1 MVILST
7 ALPALSDEA
16 VSLFY
21 TKDPLLE
28 NLPVLLFY
36 GPSTTDNS
44 THNSSRIQAHIYTL
58 AGFQTFPRLTISP
71 SSPLYAAVYH
81 LPSEQQGDETCRGLA
96 VSLLS
101 YFAALSAVTKVTLK
115 ELAAR
120 RRPNRVAPMMF
131 DEMHAGELASR
142 MIKIEDASEAIAY
155 MKSALAP
162 QSLTWLDVDI
172 VLPPNTIR
180 RALVLDEIEQVPSFD
195 DNGLPLFSYGQHDS
209 LINLLGSPS
218 FLPTSK
224 LRRAPS
230 RPTAHSKSRSLLK
243 DQKISLR
250 REMCELVDTEER
262 YVEKTHILVNGIAV
276 DFRQRLRNVPSSA
289 GGLDRNT
296 AVADKLFPDCL
307 STILGLNKKFY
318 EAVQEVLQRTENDAI
333 SDIEGSLSS
342 SNSFAP
348 GVRNRDPTGTTTFAK
363 ELLKWFP
370 DFVKP
375 YQEFMR
381 ASVSFPNII
390 NEGLQDGAADIA
402 VIINDIGEQRL
413 RSALIE
419 PVQRLPRYSLFIDN
433 MANLLPAS
441 HPALSSLLKARD
453 MITDICALDTSSFT
467 DNTRIVTSLKNL
479 IKNWPPSFSPRGRLI
494 SAVDV
499 IQLKPPYGPSQDGQP
514 GLLLLFP
521 DFVVHIQKT
530 HMNAVSARGIMVE
543 VDRPCIPV
551 TKGSPLSSNVD
562 KGLSF
567 QTAIDIAGLQLTE
580 CEEGHLLWV
589 LSSSDS
595 VLSLPQQQNGIHN
608 SQGGTNVFSLLGTQE
623 YRTSRFAEE
632 VIRARL
638 ESRFSEGIRESDKW
652 ALRSINCPSSNIS
665 ILGAIWEEG
674 AAFENQVAANLSRI
688 RISISHRKTAKAIL
702 HENCRLALV
711 ACVTPLERGGYH
723 IDVQDADGNRF
734 VDDATNE
741 TTPEVLV
748 NRSKQRI
755 LSPWLG

>member
-7 ALPALSDEA
+7 ALPALSDET

-21 TKDPLLE
+21 TQDPLLE

-36 GPSTTDNS
+36 GPSTTGNS
-44 THNSSRIQAHIYTL
+44 THNSSRIQAHVYTL

-81 LPSEQQGDETCRGLA
+81 LPGEQQGDETCRGLA

-101 YFAALSAVTKVTLK
+101 YFAGLSDVSKATLK

-142 MIKIEDASEAIAY
+142 MIKIEDSREAIAY
-155 MKSALAP
+155 MKSALTP

-172 VLPPNTIR
+172 VLPLDTVS
-180 RALVLDEIEQVPSFD
+180 RAVVSGGMDQAPSFD

-230 RPTAHSKSRSLLK
+230 KPTAHSKSRSLLK

-262 YVEKTHILVNGIAV
+262 YVEKINTLVNGMAV
-276 DFRQRLRNVPSSA
+276 DFRQRLRNVTSVE
-289 GGLDRNT
+289 GGLHEDT
-296 AVADKLFPDCL
+296 TMADTLFPRCL
-307 STILGLNKKFY
+307 STILELNRKFY
-318 EAVQEVLQRTENDAI
+318 EAIQEILQRTENEAI
-333 SDIEGSLSS
+333 SDIEGS
-342 SNSFAP
+342 SNSSTL

-370 DFVKP
+370 EFFKP
-375 YQEFMR
+375 YQEFIR
-381 ASVSFPNII
+381 ASTAFPNIL
-390 NEGLQDGAADIA
+390 NEGLQDGTTDISI
-402 VIINDIGEQRL
+402 VLNDIGEQRL

-467 DNTRIVTSLKNL
+467 DNTRIVSSLRNL
-479 IKNWPPSFSPRGRLI
+479 IKDWPPSFSPRGRLVN
-494 SAVDV
+494 AVDV
-499 IQLKPPYGPSQDGQP
+499 VQLKPPYGSSQDGQA

-521 DFVVHIQKT
+521 DSVVHIQKT
-530 HMNAVSARGIMVE
+530 NFNALSARGIMAE
-543 VDRPCIPV
+543 VDRPFIPAS
-551 TKGSPLSSNVD
+551 KSLPLVSNMD
-562 KGLSF
+562 KGLMY

-580 CEEGHLLWV
+580 CEECHLLWV
-589 LSSSDS
+589 FSSSDIA
-595 VLSLPQQQNGIHN
+595 LTRPQQQNGTHV
-608 SQGGTNVFSLLGTQE
+608 SQAVANVFSLLGIQE
-623 YRTSRFAEE
+623 RRTSRFAEE
-632 VIRARL
+632 VTRARL
-638 ESRFSEGIRESDKW
+638 ESRFPEEVRESDKW
-652 ALRSINCPSSNIS
+652 ALRSISCPSSNLS
-665 ILGAIWEEG
+665 ILGAVWEEG
-674 AAFENQVAANLSRI
+674 AAFENQVASNLSRI
-688 RISISHRKTAKAIL
+688 RISIGPGKPAKAIL
-702 HENCRLALV
+702 AENSRLAIV
-711 ACVTPLERGGYH
+711 ACVKPLERGGYH
-723 IDVQDADGNRF
+723 IDVQGADGSRS
-734 VDDATNE
+734 VDDATSE
-741 TTPEVLV
+741 TTTMVLI
-748 NRSKQRI
+748 NRRK
-755 LSPWLG
+755 